1 MPLNKFHA
9 KVFACCA
16 GCPFMDGYVLGI
28 IAVSLSVMNT
38 QYQMSTVMSGFIGM
52 GTLLGMFIGSLFGG
66 FITDRIGRKKMFF
79 YDFLYIT
86 IVAVF
91 QLFAPNLVTIAIL
104 RVLVGIGLGADYGI
118 AGPYISEFSPKKSRG
133 ALVGALNAFWYIGYA
148 ISFIVGYFMLGIGDT
163 SWKWMLASS
172 AVPSFLW
179 ILARASL
186 PESPRWLLSQGRE
199 SEAMAI
205 LKKLGDN
212 VVMSNDEDEEE
223 VQKKPVFSDIFKN
236 GNGKWVFFVAAFW
249 SLQVLPTFGIGTYL
263 PTIVEKLGFAEG
275 NIQYLGSAIM
285 NVFYLLGLIPIFF
298 LMDRWG
304 RKPTLLWAFLVSGL
318 ALLILAITTGM
329 NIELSF
335 PLMMTLFIIY
345 GAFNTSMGAH
355 DWVYPNEI
363 FPTYIRGTAMG
374 FITSMTRIVSA
385 VGTFLFPTILAA
397 WGLAATLYICAGLF
411 FVGVILTAVMA
422 PETKNMNL
430 NEIAK
435 LNGPKKAVNK

>member
-1 MPLNKFHA
+1 
-9 KVFACCA
+9 
-16 GCPFMDGYVLGI
+16 
-28 IAVSLSVMNT
+28 
-38 QYQMSTVMSGFIGM
+38 
-52 GTLLGMFIGSLFGG
+52 
-66 FITDRIGRKKMFF
+66 
-79 YDFLYIT
+79 
-86 IVAVF
+86 
-91 QLFAPNLVTIAIL
+91 
-104 RVLVGIGLGADYGI
+104 
-118 AGPYISEFSPKKSRG
+118 
-133 ALVGALNAFWYIGYA
+133 
-148 ISFIVGYFMLGIGDT
+148 MLGIGDT

-329 NIELSF
+329 SHQCNYIGKLLAINLSEDVSDDRDALFLSHPMIVSMRGQIVQLVELIQQELSHN
-335 PLMMTLFIIY
+335 PDSQSIRYLYNYLYSKLIENCAAPSIRFIGEHYDLPITVNQLAEMESY
-345 GAFNTSMGAH
+345 NVTYYNDWFKQQTGVSPSLYLRRVRIDRAKELLVETSFSVM
-355 DWVYPNEI
+355 EI
-363 FPTYIRGTAMG
+363 
-374 FITSMTRIVSA
+374 
-385 VGTFLFPTILAA
+385 
-397 WGLAATLYICAGLF
+397 
-411 FVGVILTAVMA
+411 AVMQKYFA
-422 PETKNMNL
+422 FKQRNL
-430 NEIAK
+430 AR
-435 LNGPKKAVNK
+435 